1 MCLSRQIS
9 NVKCNCATILY
20 HFKFKKIIFI
30 LTGPTSDGDVVPP
43 GDLFGPYFITNEC
56 PEFERRLE
64 DPFDK
69 QFKSKKITRC
79 LNESALLSNSTSSV
93 GNLPSS
99 IAKKS
104 KRKQSDSSGGGGSD
118 GSNTIGIDGVGSG
131 TSGSGVGDVF
141 LGIVETDKKTF
152 EIWAHEDCIV
162 WSPGVYLVGHK
173 IVGLEEAVWT
183 SCNVPCRNCNLKGA
197 NICCLRRA
205 CTNTMHLCC
214 ARANN
219 WHFDEST
226 FKAYCPQHAIP

>member
-1 MCLSRQIS
+1 M
-9 NVKCNCATILY
+9 
-20 HFKFKKIIFI
+20 
-30 LTGPTSDGDVVPP
+30 VPP

-56 PEFERRLE
+56 PEFERRLD

-79 LNESALLSNSTSSV
+79 LNESGMFGKSTSVV
-93 GNLPSS
+93 GPSS
-99 IAKKS
+99 STTKKS
-104 KRKQSDSSGGGGSD
+104 KRKQSDAGGCGGGGGDGSNNVGIDGFGIGSSGGSSANGGY
-118 GSNTIGIDGVGSG
+118 GGE
-131 TSGSGVGDVF
+131 VF

-226 FKAYCPQHAIP
+226 FRAYCPQHSIP

>member
-1 MCLSRQIS
+1 MC
-9 NVKCNCATILY
+9 KPILL
-20 HFKFKKIIFI
+20 FS
-30 LTGPTSDGDVVPP
+30 TGPTSDGDVVPP

-56 PEFERRLE
+56 PEFERRLD

-79 LNESALLSNSTSSV
+79 LNESGLLVKSPTGLSAT
-93 GNLPSS
+93 
-99 IAKKS
+99 KKS
-104 KRKQSDSSGGGGSD
+104 KRKQSDAAGYDGISIGETIASGGIGGGGS
-118 GSNTIGIDGVGSG
+118 G
-131 TSGSGVGDVF
+131 GDVF

-183 SCNVPCRNCNLKGA
+183 SCNVPCTHCGLKGA

-205 CTNTMHLCC
+205 CMNTMHLCC
-214 ARANN
+214 ARTNN
-219 WHFDEST
+219 WHFDSGT
-226 FKAYCPQHAIP
+226 FKAYCPQHAVP